1 MMIGECP
8 LLFYVIEHDAVDFL
22 SSLIQHGVDLSVT
35 LDQHLP
41 LIFAAKLKAYQCVR
55 LLLKVVDQQLIDS
68 SGENVL
74 HTLALDNFALDEIE
88 LSEKIANQQ
97 NQDGVTPFMHGVIS
111 GHIDMVKQLLPYVDK
126 SLVTNEHMSPLHL
139 AVLTQNAKMA
149 CLLIE
154 AGFDINA
161 TNRFGNTP
169 LMEAILGDDK
179 TAESSAPV
187 ELIIN
192 QMIGS
197 DKLNISGTNKLG
209 KSLAHLLAIKNR
221 RPLLEHLIKTRHL
234 DPCLPDR
241 TGRTPLLDA
250 LEHRSLD
257 VVELL
262 VANVTPDM
270 LSKCID
276 ERNRH
281 VEEQMVELI
290 TRRLHH
296 HQVPLPTIM
305 ANSTG
310 LRPNSIRTIK
320 RIYSRPST
328 FD

>member
-1 MMIGECP
+1 MP
-8 LLFYVIEHDAVDFL
+8 
-22 SSLIQHGVDLSVT
+22 
-35 LDQHLP
+35 
-41 LIFAAKLKAYQCVR
+41 
-55 LLLKVVDQQLIDS
+55 
-68 SGENVL
+68 
-74 HTLALDNFALDEIE
+74 
-88 LSEKIANQQ
+88 
-97 NQDGVTPFMHGVIS
+97 
-111 GHIDMVKQLLPYVDK
+111 
-126 SLVTNEHMSPLHL
+126 
-139 AVLTQNAKMA
+139 
-149 CLLIE
+149 
-154 AGFDINA
+154 
-161 TNRFGNTP
+161 
-169 LMEAILGDDK
+169 
-179 TAESSAPV
+179 
-187 ELIIN
+187 
-192 QMIGS
+192 
-197 DKLNISGTNKLG
+197 NK
-209 KSLAHLLAIKNR
+209 
-221 RPLLEHLIKTRHL
+221 EHLIKTRHL